1 MRLILFF
8 DLPVETSKQRRDYR
22 HFVKDLKRNGFY
34 MLQESVYIKLS
45 IDSKA
50 AQASV
55 TKIKRIIPSEGRI
68 SVLTITEQ
76 QFLKI
81 DNLLG
86 ENITSVINS
95 DERIIEI

>member
-55 TKIKRIIPSEGRI
+55 AKIKRIIPSEGRI